1 MRGGGELWGRAGG
14 SPTVGG
20 PPAPFPQHPLR
31 LTVEDV
37 RPLRPKAGGCGEG
50 AWLPLDLLV
59 PC

>member
-1 MRGGGELWGRAGG
+1 M
-14 SPTVGG
+14 GG